1 MEKTISALVEGGKA
15 TAGPPIGPALGPMG
29 INTGKV
35 VAEINEKTKDFA
47 GTTVPV
53 KIIVNPATKD
63 YRIEIGTPSVAALI
77 KKEMAIEKGS
87 GKALE
92 EKVGDIAID
101 QLIKVSRFKKDALL
115 SRTPKAALKEVVGT
129 CVTLGVTID
138 GKEPK
143 DVIKDIDKGQ
153 YDAKIEGKEKLRE
166 VTKEEIEK
174 KKSDAK
180 ARLDA
185 KHKAEEAAKAAA
197 EAAKAAAAAE
207 AGVAPE
213 AKAEEAPAAEAKE
226 EPKKEQ
232 KKEEKK

>member
-1 MEKTISALVEGGKA
+1 MEKTISALIEGGKA

-87 GKALE
+87 GKAKE

-101 QLIKVSRFKKDALL
+101 QLIKVSRSKKDALL

-143 DVIKDIDKGQ
+143 DVIREIDQGMF
-153 YDAKIEGKEKLRE
+153 DAKIEGKEKLRE

-174 KKSDAK
+174 KKTEAK
-180 ARLDA
+180 AKLDA

-213 AKAEEAPAAEAKE
+213 AAAEEAPEAKE
-226 EPKKEQ
+226 EPKKE
-232 KKEEKK
+232 EKK

>member
-1 MEKTISALVEGGKA
+1 MEKTISALIEGGKA

-29 INTGKV
+29 INAGRV

-101 QLIKVSRFKKDALL
+101 QLIKVSRSKKDALL

-143 DVIKDIDKGQ
+143 DVIKDIDHGQ
-153 YDAKIEGKEKLRE
+153 YDAKIDGKEKLRE

-180 ARLDA
+180 TRLDA
-185 KHKAEEAAKAAA
+185 KHRVEEAAKAAA
-197 EAAKAAAAAE
+197 EAAKAAAA
-207 AGVAPE
+207 GVA
-213 AKAEEAPAAEAKE
+213 APAEGEASKE
-226 EPKKEQ
+226 ETKEESKKES
-232 KKEEKK
+232 KKEGKK

>member
-1 MEKTISALVEGGKA
+1 MDRTISALVEGGKA

-29 INTGKV
+29 VNTGKV

-53 KIIVNPATKD
+53 RIIINPITKE
-63 YRIEIGTPSVAALI
+63 YRIEIGTPSVSALI

-92 EKVGDIAID
+92 EKVGDIVID
-101 QLIKVSRFKKDALL
+101 QLIKVSRAKKDALL

-129 CVTLGVTID
+129 CVTMGITID
-138 GKEPK
+138 RKEPK
-143 DVIKDIDKGQ
+143 AVIKEIDDGL
-153 YDAKIEGKEKLRE
+153 YDAKIDGREKLIE
-166 VTKEEIEK
+166 VSKEEIERK
-174 KKSDAK
+174 KNEAKS
-180 ARLDA
+180 RLDA

-197 EAAKAAAAAE
+197 EAAKLAAAAPAE
-207 AGVAPE
+207 GGVSSE
-213 AKAEEAPAAEAKE
+213 GKEETKAE
-226 EPKKEQ
+226 KKIET

>member
-1 MEKTISALVEGGKA
+1 MEKTISALIEGGKA

-29 INTGKV
+29 INAGKV

-53 KIIVNPATKD
+53 KIIVNPVTKD
-63 YRIEIGTPSVAALI
+63 YHIEIGTPSVAALI

-101 QLIKVSRFKKDALL
+101 QLIKVSRSKKDALL

-143 DVIKDIDKGQ
+143 EMIKEIDKGLF
-153 YDAKIEGKEKLRE
+153 DAKIDGKEKLRE

-174 KKSDAK
+174 KKADAK
-180 ARLDA
+180 TRLDA
-185 KHKAEEAAKAAA
+185 KHRIEEAAKAAA
-197 EAAKAAAAAE
+197 EAAKAAAT
-207 AGVAPE
+207 GVA
-213 AKAEEAPAAEAKE
+213 APAEGEASKE
-226 EPKKEQ
+226 ETKEESKKESKNEG
-232 KKEEKK
+232 KK

>member
-1 MEKTISALVEGGKA
+1 
-15 TAGPPIGPALGPMG
+15 MG

-87 GKALE
+87 GKAKE

-101 QLIKVSRFKKDALL
+101 QLIKVSRSKKDALL

-143 DVIKDIDKGQ
+143 DIIKEIDQGMF
-153 YDAKIEGKEKLRE
+153 DAKIEGKEKLRE

-174 KKSDAK
+174 KKTDAK
-180 ARLDA
+180 AKLDA
-185 KHKAEEAAKAAA
+185 KHKVEEAAKAAA

-213 AKAEEAPAAEAKE
+213 AKAEEAPEAKE
-226 EPKKEQ
+226 EL

>member
-1 MEKTISALVEGGKA
+1 MEKTISALIEGGKA

-29 INTGKV
+29 INAGKV

-53 KIIVNPATKD
+53 KIIVNPATRD
-63 YRIEIGTPSVAALI
+63 YKIEIGTPSVAALI

-101 QLIKVSRFKKDALL
+101 QLIKVSRSKKDALL

-129 CVTLGVTID
+129 CVTLGITID

-143 DVIKDIDKGQ
+143 EVIIDIDKGLF
-153 YDAKIEGKEKLRE
+153 DAKIEGKEKLRE

-174 KKSDAK
+174 KKADAK

-197 EAAKAAAAAE
+197 EAAKAAAAGE
-207 AGVAPE
+207 AAPT
-213 AKAEEAPAAEAKE
+213 AEETAEEKE
-226 EPKKEQ
+226 ET

>member
-1 MEKTISALVEGGKA
+1 MEKTISALIEGGKA

-29 INTGKV
+29 INAGKV

-53 KIIVNPATKD
+53 KIIVNPATRD
-63 YRIEIGTPSVAALI
+63 YKIEIGTPSVAALI

-101 QLIKVSRFKKDALL
+101 QLIKVSRSKKDALL

-143 DVIKDIDKGQ
+143 EIIAEIDKGLF
-153 YDAKIEGKEKLRE
+153 DAKIDGKEKLRE

-174 KKSDAK
+174 KKTDAK

-197 EAAKAAAAAE
+197 EAAKAAAAGE
-207 AGVAPE
+207 A
-213 AKAEEAPAAEAKE
+213 APAAEEKTE
-226 EPKKEQ
+226 EEEL

>member
-1 MEKTISALVEGGKA
+1 MEKTISALIEGGKA

-29 INTGKV
+29 INAGRV

-101 QLIKVSRFKKDALL
+101 QLIKVSRSKKDALL

-143 DVIKDIDKGQ
+143 EVIKDIDKGLF
-153 YDAKIEGKEKLRE
+153 DAKIDGKEKLRE

-174 KKSDAK
+174 KKTDAK
-180 ARLDA
+180 TRLDA
-185 KHKAEEAAKAAA
+185 KHRVEEAAKAAA
-197 EAAKAAAAAE
+197 EAAKAAAA
-207 AGVAPE
+207 GVA
-213 AKAEEAPAAEAKE
+213 APAEGEASKE
-226 EPKKEQ
+226 ETKEESKKES
-232 KKEEKK
+232 KKEGKK

>member
-53 KIIVNPATKD
+53 KIIVNPATKE
-63 YRIEIGTPSVAALI
+63 YRIEIGTPSVAELI

-101 QLIKVSRFKKDALL
+101 QLIKVSRAKKDALL
-115 SRTPKAALKEVVGT
+115 SKTPKAALKEVVGT
-129 CVTLGVTID
+129 CVALGVTID

-143 DVIKDIDKGQ
+143 EAMKEIDSGLF
-153 YDAKIEGKEKLRE
+153 DAKIEGKEKLRE
-166 VTKEEIEK
+166 VSKEEIEK
-174 KKSDAK
+174 KKTAAK
-180 ARLDA
+180 TKLDA

-197 EAAKAAAAAE
+197 EAAKAAAT
-207 AGVAPE
+207 GVAPT
-213 AKAEEAPAAEAKE
+213 EEKKE
-226 EPKKEQ
+226 EGKFEA

>member
-1 MEKTISALVEGGKA
+1 MEKIISALVDGGKA

-35 VAEINEKTKDFA
+35 IAEINEKTKDFA

-53 KIIVNPATKD
+53 KIIVNPATRE

-101 QLIKVSRFKKDALL
+101 QLIKVSRAKKDALL
-115 SRTPKAALKEVVGT
+115 SRTPKAALKEIVGT
-129 CVTLGVTID
+129 CVALGVTID

-143 DVIKDIDKGQ
+143 ETLVDIDAGK
-153 YDAKIEGKEKLRE
+153 YDAKIDGREKLRE

-174 KKSDAK
+174 KKTAAK
-180 ARLDA
+180 TKLDA

-197 EAAKAAAAAE
+197 EAAKAAATAE
-207 AGVAPE
+207 AAPAEGEKKETKAEKIAE
-213 AKAEEAPAAEAKE
+213 AKAEA
-226 EPKKEQ
+226 

>member
-1 MEKTISALVEGGKA
+1 MEKTISALIEGGKA

-87 GKALE
+87 GKAKE

-101 QLIKVSRFKKDALL
+101 QLIKVSRSKKDALL

-143 DVIKDIDKGQ
+143 DVIREIDQGMF
-153 YDAKIEGKEKLRE
+153 DAKIEGKEKLRE

-174 KKSDAK
+174 KKTEAK
-180 ARLDA
+180 AKLDA

-213 AKAEEAPAAEAKE
+213 AAAEEAPEAKE
-226 EPKKEQ
+226 EL

>member
-1 MEKTISALVEGGKA
+1 MEKTISALIEGGKA

-29 INTGKV
+29 INAGRV
-35 VAEINEKTKDFA
+35 VAEIYEKTKDFA

-101 QLIKVSRFKKDALL
+101 QLIKVSRSKKDALL

-143 DVIKDIDKGQ
+143 DVIKDIDHGQ
-153 YDAKIEGKEKLRE
+153 YDAKIDGKEKLRE

-180 ARLDA
+180 TRLDA
-185 KHKAEEAAKAAA
+185 KHRVEEAAKAAA
-197 EAAKAAAAAE
+197 EAAKAAAA
-207 AGVAPE
+207 GVA
-213 AKAEEAPAAEAKE
+213 APAEGEASKE
-226 EPKKEQ
+226 ETKEESKKES
-232 KKEEKK
+232 KKEGKK

>member
-1 MEKTISALVEGGKA
+1 MEKTISALIEGGKA

-29 INTGKV
+29 INAGKV

-53 KIIVNPATKD
+53 KIIVNPATRD
-63 YRIEIGTPSVAALI
+63 YKIEIGTPSVAALI

-101 QLIKVSRFKKDALL
+101 QLIKVSRSKKDALL

-143 DVIKDIDKGQ
+143 EVIVEIDKGQ
-153 YDAKIEGKEKLRE
+153 YDAKIDGKEKLRE

-174 KKSDAK
+174 KKTDAK

-197 EAAKAAAAAE
+197 EAAKAVAAGE
-207 AGVAPE
+207 A
-213 AKAEEAPAAEAKE
+213 APAAEGQADEKE
-226 EPKKEQ
+226 ES

>member
-1 MEKTISALVEGGKA
+1 MEKTISALIEGGKA

-29 INTGKV
+29 INAGKV

-63 YRIEIGTPSVAALI
+63 YKIEIGTPSVAALI

-92 EKVGDIAID
+92 EKIGDIAID
-101 QLIKVSRFKKDALL
+101 QLIKVSRSKKDALL

-143 DVIKDIDKGQ
+143 EMIKEIDKGLF
-153 YDAKIEGKEKLRE
+153 DAKIDGREKLRE

-174 KKSDAK
+174 KKTDAK

-185 KHKAEEAAKAAA
+185 KHRVEEAAKAAA
-197 EAAKAAAAAE
+197 EAAKAAAAGEAAPAE
-207 AGVAPE
+207 G
-213 AKAEEAPAAEAKE
+213 EAPKEEAKE
-226 EPKKEQ
+226 ESKKES
-232 KKEEKK
+232 KKEGKK

>member
-87 GKALE
+87 GKAIE

-143 DVIKDIDKGQ
+143 DVIKDIDHGQ
-153 YDAKIEGKEKLRE
+153 YDAKIDGKEKLRE

-232 KKEEKK
+232 KK